1 MNKNRIGV
9 LARILLGGT
18 FLVFGLNGFFHF
30 LTMPAMP
37 NAAISFMMALGQ
49 TGYFFPVLKI
59 TEVVSGILL
68 LTGMYVPLALVLLAP
83 IIVQIT
89 LFHVF
94 LAPDGLLMAIAIV
107 ILEIVLAMIYKEAWK
122 GVLSHKTK
130 L

>member
-1 MNKNRIGV
+1 
-9 LARILLGGT
+9 
-18 FLVFGLNGFFHF
+18 
-30 LTMPAMP
+30 MPAMP